1 MSIVASQSPL
11 GINALGAMLQ
21 NTGFAINPIVTQ
33 YVGTSKDN
41 TNYTPG
47 KLITDTCLNKLT
59 YAINAAYGLLFFV
72 PTPPL
77 SPTVYDK
84 LLAIGATTIP
94 CLGNSKPSSYNWTG
108 PANTGY
114 STAGTTNTGQLATW
128 NPYNTSNVNYGVT
141 QWGFIRLPAFQAWN
155 EFNWNGIPLAAT
167 PSYANFTAS
176 MQIASGYIN
185 SYNTTLYSVARSN
198 NFLQGVYSNMSDLIS
213 ADIAGV
219 NLATNAFGQDLITS
233 GRAINLQKIALF
245 GLPSVLLQ
253 TIVINNCLTQSLS
266 LALLSSG
273 LTENEITRIMF
284 GTATSITKEQEQK
297 LYGSFLV
304 IVGRDL
310 EEILI
315 PLNCK
320 TRGLESL
327 ADLLNIKKLFPN
339 SYTSMTV
346 PVYNTTQGP
355 TNSKTYYPIFD
366 NQSVNGRLSSPTVK
380 RQIGVIN
387 PIGAPITVPSANTAF
402 QVPQPGFGSFLLG
415 ILPDDIAISTGAFS
429 VSMQQINSIAGVDI
443 EKFAQVVFSIE
454 TTKGLNLING
464 TDVPVDTTLANAAF
478 AALAKGSG
486 PSGSYTM
493 SDFFGAM
500 SGLPYYWQE
509 IYNNVLDIQTEQLK
523 TIYSNLYDLISS
535 ASDTNIDTQVEALI
549 DQANAEIALILQKNQ
564 LKAANLNAVYNLVGS
579 QLATEQEA
587 RYSSIAPVPSPT
599 RDPRINPYPSTI
611 TNFVNS
617 IAEMA
622 QSTAPNMEAQTLE
635 AIADLS
641 IVGGQSIIGMM
652 RQERNQTKL
661 QLIGIPLD
669 NNIPGEIDPK
679 LAQILLA
686 NGTVSTGV
694 KGVPVSGVNCNPED
708 PTTIFTSPSVLVNV
722 NASNQLV
729 APNPYGYV
737 DPNSQTFLATRSS
750 TEIGQQ
756 SPISEILNAPLYGPC
771 SLGPEDIGTGPALCS
786 PGTGPILGSS
796 IQLSSI
802 INPFQTGVSLLDNKP
817 EPLNC
822 TPIVVVKTGARV
834 ATGTGD
840 PVDDGQAQALGS
852 LGGSPDTNL
861 VPININTKYTS
872 STLTPTSFSVSEAIE
887 EVILCNCDCWVD

>member
-1 MSIVASQSPL
+1 MSTVASQSPL
-11 GINALGAMLQ
+11 GINSLSAMLQ
-21 NTGFAINPIVTQ
+21 NTGFVINPIVTQ

-59 YAINAAYGLLFFV
+59 YAINAAYALLID
-72 PTPPL
+72 PSPL
-77 SPTVYDK
+77 ISSTVYNK
-84 LLAIGATTIP
+84 LISIGSTTIP
-94 CLGNSKPSSYNWTG
+94 CLGNSKPSTYNWTG

-114 STAGTTNTGQLATW
+114 STAGNTNTGQLATW
-128 NPYNTSNVNYGVT
+128 NPYNTSNVNFGIT

-155 EFNWNGIPLAAT
+155 EFNWNGIPLNSIPEYTDFAA
-167 PSYANFTAS
+167 SI
-176 MQIASGYIN
+176 QLASGYIIFN
-185 SYNTTLYSVARSN
+185 NTTIHATAQSN

-213 ADIAGV
+213 ADISGV
-219 NLATNAFGQDLITS
+219 NLATNAFGQDLITL

-253 TIVINNCLTQSLS
+253 TIVINNSLTQSLS

-273 LTENEITRIMF
+273 LTENEITKIALD
-284 GTATSITKEQEQK
+284 TALGITKEQEQK
-297 LYGSFLV
+297 IYGAFL
-304 IVGRDL
+304 IIIGRDL

-320 TRGLESL
+320 TTGLESL

-339 SYTSMTV
+339 SYESMTV
-346 PVYNTTQGP
+346 PVYNLDEGP

-380 RQIGVIN
+380 RQLGVIN
-387 PIGAPITVPSANTAF
+387 PIGGPISSPNTTGVF
-402 QVPQPGFGSFLLG
+402 QIPEPGFGTFLSG

-429 VSMQQINSIAGVDI
+429 VSMQQINNISGVDI
-443 EKFAQVVFSIE
+443 EKFAQVAFSIE

-464 TDVPVDTTLANAAF
+464 TSVPVNTNLGNSAF
-478 AALAKGSG
+478 ANLAKGTG

-509 IYNNVLDIQTEQLK
+509 IYNNISDIQTAQLK
-523 TIYSNLYDLISS
+523 TIYSNLYDVISS
-535 ASDTNIDTQVEALI
+535 ATTDIDYQVETLI
-549 DQANAEIALILQKNQ
+549 DQANAEIALILQNNP
-564 LKAANLNAVYNLVGS
+564 LKAANLNAIYNLVGT
-579 QLATEQEA
+579 QLANEQEV
-587 RYSSIAPVPSPT
+587 RYLAIDPVPSPD
-599 RDPRINPYPSTI
+599 REGRLNPYPSTI
-611 TNFVNS
+611 INFVNS
-617 IAEMA
+617 ISDLA

-641 IVGGQSIIGMM
+641 LVGGQSIVGLM
-652 RQERNQTKL
+652 RQQRNQAKL
-661 QLIGIPLD
+661 ELLGISLD
-669 NNIPGEIDPK
+669 NNIPGEVDPK

-686 NGTVSTGV
+686 NGTVATGL
-694 KGVPVSGVNCNPED
+694 KGIPINGINCDPKNPRTTFTPPGVLMN
-708 PTTIFTSPSVLVNV
+708 L
-722 NASNQLV
+722 NANNELV
-729 APNPYGYV
+729 APKPYGYI

-756 SPISEILNAPLYGPC
+756 SPISEILTAPNFGPC
-771 SLGPEDIGTGPALCS
+771 SLGPEDNGTGPALCLPGSGPTIGS
-786 PGTGPILGSS
+786 PTQINDV
-796 IQLSSI
+796 

-822 TPIVVVKTGARV
+822 SNIVVVKAGAKV
-834 ATGTGD
+834 ATGIGS
-840 PVDDGQAQALGS
+840 PVDDGQAEALGS
-852 LGGSPDTNL
+852 LGGSPDTDL
-861 VPININTKYTS
+861 VPININTKYIS
-872 STLTPTSFSVSEAIE
+872 STLTPTSFTVAEAIE

>member
-1 MSIVASQSPL
+1 MSTIASQSPL

-21 NTGFAINPIVTQ
+21 NTGFTINPIVTQ

-41 TNYTPG
+41 TDYTPG

-84 LLAIGATTIP
+84 LIAIGATTIP
-94 CLGNSKPSSYNWTG
+94 CLGNSKPSSYDWVG

-155 EFNWNGIPLAAT
+155 EFNWNGIPLATT
-167 PSYANFTAS
+167 PSYANFTSS
-176 MQIASGYIN
+176 MQIASGYV
-185 SYNTTLYSVARSN
+185 STYNTTLYSVARSN

-213 ADIAGV
+213 ADVAGV
-219 NLATNAFGQDLITS
+219 NLATTAFGQDLITS

-245 GLPSVLLQ
+245 GLPSILLQ
-253 TIVINNCLTQSLS
+253 TIVTNNSLTPSLS

-273 LTENEITRIMF
+273 LAENEITNIAL
-284 GTATSITKEQEQK
+284 GNATSINKEQEQK
-297 LYGSFLV
+297 IYGSFLV
-304 IVGRDL
+304 IVGIDL

-346 PVYNTTQGP
+346 PVYNTIQGP

-366 NQSVNGRLSSPTVK
+366 NQSVNGRLSTPTVK
-380 RQIGVIN
+380 NQIGIIN
-387 PIGAPITVPSANTAF
+387 PIGAPIAVPNTNGAF
-402 QVPQPGFGSFLLG
+402 QIPEPGFGAFLIG

-429 VSMQQINSIAGVDI
+429 VSMQQINSISGVDI

-464 TDVPVDTTLANAAF
+464 TDIPVDTALANSAF
-478 AALAKGSG
+478 ASLAKGTG

-509 IYNNVLDIQTEQLK
+509 IYNNIIDIQTEQLK

-535 ASDTNIDTQVEALI
+535 ATNINIDTQVEALI

-564 LKAANLNAVYNLVGS
+564 LKAANLNAIYKLVGT

-587 RYSSIAPVPSPT
+587 RYSAIDPVPSPT

-617 IAEMA
+617 ISELA

-641 IVGGQSIIGMM
+641 IVGGQSIIGLM
-652 RQERNQTKL
+652 RQERNQVKL
-661 QLIGIPLD
+661 QLIGISLD
-669 NNIPGEIDPK
+669 NEIPGEIDPK

-694 KGVPVSGVNCNPED
+694 KGVSVNGVNCNPED

-722 NASNQLV
+722 NALNELV

-737 DPNSQTFLATRSS
+737 DPNSQKFLATRSS
-750 TEIGQQ
+750 TAIGQQ
-756 SPISEILNAPLYGPC
+756 SPISEILAAPNFGSC
-771 SLGPEDIGTGPALCS
+771 SLGPEDNGTGPALCL
-786 PGTGPILGSS
+786 PGSGPIIGSP
-796 IQLSSI
+796 IQLNSI
-802 INPFQTGVSLLDNKP
+802 INPFQMGVSLLDAKP

-822 TPIVVVKTGARV
+822 TPIVVVKAGARV
-834 ATGTGD
+834 PTGTGT
-840 PVDDGQAQALGS
+840 PVDDGQAEAVGS
-852 LGGSPDTNL
+852 LGGSSDTTL

-872 STLTPTSFSVSEAIE
+872 STLTPTSFTVSEAIE